1 MSQGKSDWYTLKQT
15 REEESYA
22 PSHHET
28 EGNPE
33 HNRESLTTEYP
44 FVEEQNTTFS
54 KSKGKIARKINDEFT
69 L

>member
-1 MSQGKSDWYTLKQT
+1 MSQGESDWYTLKQT
-15 REEESYA
+15 REEEGYA
-22 PSHHET
+22 PGHRET

-44 FVEEQNTTFS
+44 FVEEENTTLS
-54 KSKGKIARKINDEFT
+54 KGKGKIARKFNDEFT